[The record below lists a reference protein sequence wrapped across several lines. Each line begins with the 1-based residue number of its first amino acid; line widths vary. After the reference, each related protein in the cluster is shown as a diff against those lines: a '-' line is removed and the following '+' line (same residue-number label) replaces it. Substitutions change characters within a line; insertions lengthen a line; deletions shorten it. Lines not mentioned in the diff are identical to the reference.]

1 MSIFLIPGDYIA
13 VLGCRIGTALMRALL
28 LPILSVLLTTLPP
41 PLTISHHITLCWLV
55 LLLPLVTMLADFTPL
70 SSSSQGLP
78 GSTVKVPGSQ
88 PSSGPGC
95 LTALNCAN
103 SDSQDI
109 TAQNLFVMEPF
120 GQAW

>member
-41 PLTISHHITLCWLV
+41 PPTISHHITLCWLV

-78 GSTVKVPGSQ
+78 GSTVKVPGKVSPPQ
-88 PSSGPGC
+88 AQAALLPSPVPT
-95 LTALNCAN
+95 LTARTSLHKT
-103 SDSQDI
+103 S
-109 TAQNLFVMEPF
+109 L
-120 GQAW
+120 